1 MKLLLFGLALLSSSL
16 SWADGYTAEDGD
28 DDLSRYEGSSAIM
41 QRSRRVEAYF
51 IAGSEIPTAKKSH
64 EMVFRQQDVKEIS
77 FVADLY
83 NYKGQDI
90 TLDWYFMGKHI
101 KEEEFHADSRHF
113 QIITRKQM
121 HQTWIGDWKIELTD
135 IQQNVLV
142 RKYFFYER

>member
-1 MKLLLFGLALLSSSL
+1 MLFFGLALLSSSPA
-16 SWADGYTAEDGD
+16 WADGYTSEDGD
-28 DDLSRYEGSSAIM
+28 DDLSRYEGSSSIM
-41 QRSRRVEAYF
+41 ERGHRIEAYF
-51 IAGSEIPTAKKSH
+51 IAESDMLTAKKSR

-101 KEEEFHADSRHF
+101 KEEEFHADSPHF

-121 HQTWIGDWKIELTD
+121 HQSWIGDWKIELTD
-135 IQQNVLV
+135 IQQNVLE

>member
-1 MKLLLFGLALLSSSL
+1 MKVLFFCLALLSSTL

-28 DDLSRYEGSSAIM
+28 DDLSRYEGSSSIM

-51 IAGSEIPTAKKSH
+51 IAESEIPVEKKNR
-64 EMVFRQQDVKEIS
+64 ETVFHQDVKEIT

-90 TLDWYFMGKHI
+90 TLDWYFMGRHV
-101 KEEEFHADSRHF
+101 KEEEFHADSERF

-121 HQTWIGDWKIELTD
+121 HQTWKGDWKVELTD
-135 IQQNVLV
+135 IQQNVLA
-142 RKYFFYER
+142 RKYFFYE